1 VTRRTSNQRFVSV
14 DLAAER
20 REYLGQRLL
29 EAEAPAE
36 PLTLLSAWLDQAL
49 AAGLLD
55 ATAMVLSTASKE
67 GRPSARVVLLKGHD
81 ERGLVFYTRY
91 DSHKCADLRDNPQ
104 ASALFHWREL
114 DRQIRIEG
122 SVARVSTA
130 ESRAYFASRPRSS
143 QLAARATCGLD
154 RVSAEELERQYTA
167 TTETW
172 EGRDVE
178 MPEDW
183 GGFRIHPMRVEFWQG
198 RPNRLHDRLVYEVTS
213 DGSWSRYRLAP

>member
-1 VTRRTSNQRFVSV
+1 VNRRTPNQRLASV

-29 EAEAPAE
+29 ESDAPAD
-36 PLTLLSAWLDQAL
+36 PLALFATWLDQAL

-55 ATAMVLSTASKE
+55 ATAMVLSTASAG

-91 DSHKCADLRDNPQ
+91 DSQKCADLRDNPQ

-114 DRQIRIEG
+114 DRQIRVEG
-122 SVARVSTA
+122 GVARVSAA

-143 QLAARATCGLD
+143 QLAARATCGLE
-154 RVSAEELERQYTA
+154 RVSAEELERHYDAATA
-167 TTETW
+167 TW
-172 EGRDVE
+172 EGREVE

-183 GGFRIHPMRVEFWQG
+183 GGFRIQPIRFEFWQG
-198 RPNRLHDRLVYEVTS
+198 RPNRLHDRLVYDAS
-213 DGSWSRYRLAP
+213 ASGSWSRYRLAP

>member
-1 VTRRTSNQRFVSV
+1 MTRRTSNQRSASA

-29 EAEAPAE
+29 EGDAPAE
-36 PLTLLSAWLDQAL
+36 PLELFSAWLDQAL
-49 AAGLLD
+49 GAGLLD
-55 ATAMVLSTASKE
+55 ATAMVLSTSTKE

-91 DSHKCADLRDNPQ
+91 DSQKCADLRDNPQ

-114 DRQIRIEG
+114 DRQIRVEG

-143 QLAARATCGLD
+143 QLAARATCGLGQ
-154 RVSAEELERQYTA
+154 VSAEQLEGHYAAATA
-167 TTETW
+167 AW

-183 GGFRIHPMRVEFWQG
+183 GGFRIHPTRLEFWQG
-198 RPNRLHDRLVYEVTS
+198 RPNRLHDRLVYEASGT
-213 DGSWSRYRLAP
+213 GIWSRHRLAP

>member
-1 VTRRTSNQRFVSV
+1 VTRRTPNQRTATV
-14 DLAAER
+14 DIAQER

-29 EAEAPAE
+29 ESDAPAE
-36 PLTLLSAWLDQAL
+36 PLALFSAWLDRAL

-91 DSHKCADLRDNPQ
+91 DSQKCVDLRDNPQ

-114 DRQIRIEG
+114 DRQIRVDG
-122 SVARVSTA
+122 QVARVSSA
-130 ESRAYFASRPRSS
+130 ESRAYFATRPRSS

-154 RVSAEELERQYTA
+154 RVSAEELERRYA
-167 TTETW
+167 AATETW

-183 GGFRIHPMRVEFWQG
+183 GGFRIHPSRLEFWQG
-198 RPNRLHDRLVYEVTS
+198 RPNRLHDRLVYEAGA
-213 DGSWSRYRLAP
+213 DGSWTRHRLAP